1 MNTIITDVV
10 IKFFN
15 KLFEIHKFK
24 YSVSHEFVDSDALV
38 KIIVGKEILIFLGSF
53 NSQELPKYLYFKG
66 KYFMEANDLFV
77 LNLKFKLV

>member
-53 NSQELPKYLYFKG
+53 NSQEL
-66 KYFMEANDLFV
+66 ANDLFV
-77 LNLKFKLV
+77 LNLKFKLVKGAVGFYYKLV

>member
-1 MNTIITDVV
+1 MNTIRTDVV

-53 NSQELPKYLYFKG
+53 NSQEL
-66 KYFMEANDLFV
+66 ANDLFV
-77 LNLKFKLV
+77 LNLKFKLVKGAVGFYYKQV

>member
-38 KIIVGKEILIFLGSF
+38 KIKVGKEILIFLGSF
-53 NSQELPKYLYFKG
+53 NSQEL
-66 KYFMEANDLFV
+66 ANDLFV
-77 LNLKFKLV
+77 LNLKFKLVKGAVGFYYKQV

>member
-10 IKFFN
+10 IKLFN

-53 NSQELPKYLYFKG
+53 NSQEL
-66 KYFMEANDLFV
+66 ANDLFV
-77 LNLKFKLV
+77 LNLKFKLVKGAVGFYYKQV